1 MHNMADV
8 CDLHSGWAQQEAWH
22 CIVISIVP
30 KGSLRTPRGMRHI
43 EPKLMPTVTY
53 SHTHTHAQ
61 EEAEKESCQRYGLMD

>member
-1 MHNMADV
+1 MRTCVCVFVCMHNMADV

-30 KGSLRTPRGMRHI
+30 KGSHRTPRGMRHI

-53 SHTHTHAQ
+53 SHTQTHM
-61 EEAEKESCQRYGLMD
+61 RRRR